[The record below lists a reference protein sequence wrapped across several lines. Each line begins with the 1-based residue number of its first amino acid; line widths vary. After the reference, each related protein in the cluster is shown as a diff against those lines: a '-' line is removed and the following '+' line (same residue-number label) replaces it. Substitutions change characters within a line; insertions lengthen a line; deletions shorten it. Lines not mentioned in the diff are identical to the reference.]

1 MRSKAFDNSSK
12 RENIFFK
19 NFQRQLKILK
29 KTQTKQLF
37 SPPPPKQIKEVQLAV
52 HWLLKI
58 VVMVS

>member
-19 NFQRQLKILK
+19 NLQRQLKILK
-29 KTQTKQLF
+29 KPKMTF
-37 SPPPPKQIKEVQLAV
+37 SPPPAKQIKEVQLAV

-58 VVMVS
+58 AIMVS